1 MKKLLTILMAVF
13 ATAICCRA
21 TALTEEADT
30 AYARQDYALAVQLYH
45 KAIANDGI
53 SPQIYFNLG
62 NSYYRL
68 GKPGRAVLYYSRAL
82 QLDPSMQDARDNLA
96 FVNTRILDKPEDD
109 STFLGNLHQGILA
122 KMTPD
127 AWAWTAFGLFV
138 ALLGCVAIYIFS
150 SSVPMRKFGF
160 FGGFIVAAVFIYSLA
175 AASQTASAPFDRSRA
190 VIIVPTSNLSTAPGA
205 TSGENAKIIPL
216 HEGTVVEITDSTTVP
231 GDAASPIWYDVKINN
246 STRAWARAAD
256 LERI

>member
-1 MKKLLTILMAVF
+1 MKKLIIILTALV
-13 ATAICCRA
+13 TAICCNA
-21 TALTEEADT
+21 TALTEQADT
-30 AYARQDYALAVQLYH
+30 AYANQDYAAAVQLYH

-53 SPQIYFNLG
+53 SPQIYYNLA

-68 GKPGRAVLYYSRAL
+68 GKPGRAVLYYNRAL

-109 STFLGNLHQGILA
+109 STFLGNLHEGILA
-122 KMTPD
+122 KMKPD
-127 AWAWTAFGLFV
+127 AWAWTAFFLFLAV
-138 ALLGCVAIYIFS
+138 LGCVAIYIFS
-150 SSVPMRKFGF
+150 SNVPLRKCGF
-160 FGGFIVAAVFIYSLA
+160 FGGFIMIALFIYALT

-190 VIIVPTSNLSTAPGA
+190 VIIVPTANLSTAPGA
-205 TSGENAKIIPL
+205 TSGQNAKIIPL

-231 GDAASPIWYDVKINN
+231 GDARSPKWYDVKINN
-246 STRAWARAAD
+246 STRAWARSAD